1 MNESTASRIEEIR
14 LLSLKSLRAKYR
26 ELFGHEPPRYV
37 HRGALGRRVRWQL
50 QALEQGGLSE
60 ETKRRLDELAR
71 DPALNVFPNPSMA
84 PAATEP
90 TAGEKRSFR
99 FRRSSNPRL
108 PLPGSVI
115 VKSYRG
121 RELRVTVL
129 PNSFEFEGQMFAS
142 LSAVAKHV
150 TQSHLSGMAFFGLA
164 KRRGEAKKKGGTTT

>member
-1 MNESTASRIEEIR
+1 MNESTASRIEEVR
-14 LLSLKSLRAKYR
+14 QLGVKELRKLHR
-26 ELFGHEPPRYV
+26 KILGHEAPRWL
-37 HRGALGRRVRWQL
+37 HRGALSRRVAWQE
-50 QALEQGGLSE
+50 QALVEGGLTD